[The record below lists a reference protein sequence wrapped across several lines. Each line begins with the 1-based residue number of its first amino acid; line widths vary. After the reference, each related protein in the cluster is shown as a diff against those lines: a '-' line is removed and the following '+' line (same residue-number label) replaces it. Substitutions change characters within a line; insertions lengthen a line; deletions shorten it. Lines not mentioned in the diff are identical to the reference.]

1 MLKSY
6 LARLYD
12 TIISRGDVEIEWL
25 VFADQAKLRGAI
37 EGRLKFYDNSLLE
50 FDEAV
55 LWRDVQVDKLRYAY
69 HYQNAA
75 GELIFR
81 YDNAPHYPNIST
93 HPHHKHVDSEVEPAQ
108 PPDLSEVL
116 QEIDRLIY
124 GDK

>member
-6 LARLYD
+6 FARLYD

-25 VFADQAKLRGAI
+25 VFDDQAKLRGAI

-55 LWRDVQVDKLRYAY
+55 LWRDEQVVKLRYVY

-81 YDNAPHYPNIST
+81 YDNAPHYPHIST
-93 HPHHKHVDSEVEPAQ
+93 HPHHKHVGLEVEPAQ

-116 QEIDRLIY
+116 REIEGLVY
-124 GDK
+124 GNK

>member
-25 VFADQAKLRGAI
+25 VFDDQAKLRGAI

-55 LWRDVQVDKLRYAY
+55 LWRDEQVVKLRYAY

-93 HPHHKHVDSEVEPAQ
+93 HPHHKHIGSEVESAQ

-116 QEIDRLIY
+116 REIEGVVYR
-124 GDK
+124 DK